1 MPFLYNNSIANE
13 KLILLENE
21 VLANDSSVAKVLNS
35 FFTNIINTMNP
46 WIHAKWSIG
55 GKS

>member
-35 FFTNIINTMNP
+35 FFTNIISTRNP
-46 WIHAKWSIG
+46 
-55 GKS
+55 